1 MKIMKRLF
9 RKGDLVKAANGRI
22 MEIRG
27 FRQDGKVEVSW
38 FDAIRREVYL
48 RIINPGGL
56 SRV

>member
-1 MKIMKRLF
+1 MKRLF
-9 RKGDLVKAANGRI
+9 RKGDLVKATDGRV

-38 FDAIRREVYL
+38 FDIIRREVYR